1 MPQAKNQITPLGVVL
16 AILWILVAA
25 WIAHRVAYPPEP
37 ESALARMRRTG
48 VARVGFANEPPYG
61 FYVTATGEITG
72 EAPEVAKAILRR
84 LGIKKVEPVVTEFGS
99 LIPGLKAGR
108 FDLIAAGM
116 YVTPQ
121 RAQEIDFSNPTYA
134 IGEGFLVRAGNPLDL
149 HGYED
154 VAENPAAR
162 IGVMGGSVEH
172 GYAQQLGVPE
182 GRIVVFPDYRSAID
196 GLLANRIDAA
206 AATNLTVNDLLA
218 KARDE
223 RIESAEPFANPVID
237 GKSILGYGAFGFQ
250 QHDDELRAAF
260 NQELARFLGT
270 PEHLELVEPFG
281 FGKSTLPGD
290 VTTAQ
295 LIGSDEP

>member
-1 MPQAKNQITPLGVVL
+1 MPQAKNQITPLGVCL
-16 AILWILVAA
+16 AILWISVVGWVALRFA
-25 WIAHRVAYPPEP
+25 NPPEP
-37 ESALARMRRTG
+37 QSALDRIRETG

-61 FYVTATGEITG
+61 YLVSSTGEITG
-72 EAPEVAKAILRR
+72 EAPEIAKVILRR
-84 LGIKKVEPVVTEFGS
+84 LGAKKVEPVLTEFGS

-108 FDLIAAGM
+108 FDLTAAGM
-116 YVTPQ
+116 YVTPE

-134 IGEGFLVRAGNPLDL
+134 IGEGFIVRAGNPLKL

-154 VAENPAAR
+154 VADNPDAR

-172 GYAQQLGVPE
+172 GYAQKLGIPE
-182 GRIVVFPDYRSAID
+182 ERIVVFPDYRSAID
-196 GLLANRIDAA
+196 GIIANRIDAA
-206 AATNLTVNDLLA
+206 AATNLTVNDLLS
-218 KARDE
+218 KASDD
-223 RIESAEPFANPVID
+223 RIESAEPFENPVID

-250 QHDDELRAAF
+250 QHDDELRRAF
-260 NQELARFLGT
+260 NEELAKFLGT
-270 PEHLELVEPFG
+270 PEHLELIEPFG